1 MIKIKSDDLER
12 FRIKI
17 KKKAAKVNEKDMRK
31 AIRKSC
37 LSIKK
42 GAIQNLTRNGSVNT
56 GHLRRSLSFKATM
69 TEGIVHTSNLKY
81 ARFVEE
87 GTRPHVIKPKSKK
100 MLYWKGASHPVKQV
114 NHPGSRAKPYLIPAF
129 EDEKPKFINNLKEAI
144 KFD

>member
-12 FRIKI
+12 FAVKLSN
-17 KKKAAKVNEKDMRK
+17 KAKDNSKVSQ
-31 AIRKSC
+31 AVRKST
-37 LSIKK
+37 LSIEKEAK
-42 GAIQNLTRNGSVNT
+42 ANLTANKSVKT
-56 GHLRRSLSFKATM
+56 GNLRRSVTHKLTSL
-69 TEGIVHTSNLKY
+69 EGIVHTSNLKY

-87 GTRPHVIKPKSKK
+87 GTRSHVIKPKSKK